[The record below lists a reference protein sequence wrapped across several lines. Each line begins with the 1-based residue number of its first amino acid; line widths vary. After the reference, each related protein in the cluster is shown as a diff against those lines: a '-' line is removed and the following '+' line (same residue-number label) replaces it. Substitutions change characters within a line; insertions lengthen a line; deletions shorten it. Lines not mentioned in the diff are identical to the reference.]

1 MRTIWRSVATLASR
15 LSLFPTAPGLWRRH
29 AVGAAALLALWLSLP
44 TLVQA
49 QFSYVTNNGAL
60 TITGYSGIGEAVTV
74 PGAIDGLPVTSIGDK
89 AFGSCTNLT
98 NVTIPASITSIGQ
111 RAAGILESGLPATAC
126 W

>member
-1 MRTIWRSVATLASR
+1 MKTSLKVLLR
-15 LSLFPTAPGLWRRH
+15 LL
-29 AVGAAALLALWLSLP
+29 LLALP
-44 TLVQA
+44 AVVQA
-49 QFSYVTNNGAL
+49 QFTYTNNNGTL
-60 TITGYSGIGEAVTV
+60 TITGYDGPAGAVSIPAAV
-74 PGAIDGLPVTSIGDK
+74 NGLPVTSIGDK